1 MTLAYFNN
9 SVFLTVSYES
19 RLACDDR
26 GHAVNT
32 ETQKSND
39 SACQVGSSGLPSC
52 DVMYCVVKGKGVPI
66 CDMKAYGGEEVKL
79 QSSLNS
85 ALGGGEWKT

>member
-32 ETQKSND
+32 ETQTRNG
-39 SACQVGSSGLPSC
+39 SACQVGSSGLPS
-52 DVMYCVVKGKGVPI
+52 YEK
-66 CDMKAYGGEEVKL
+66 
-79 QSSLNS
+79 
-85 ALGGGEWKT
+85 